1 MDVLSS
7 ACPNASM
14 LGKRGKVIT
23 EALFCV
29 HLINVT
35 VSDSPQHNCYPE
47 FDQAEGKNGSKPGSL
62 YLGPFLLD
70 DVYENFSYL
79 LLPRFQSYVNFQLL
93 FWKILKLALF
103 KEFTFNINRIS
114 LFRDVHKQISLVGY
128 SPWGCRVGHDW
139 VTEQ

>member
-1 MDVLSS
+1 MKCLPCGQLLNNGISPLSNHQSCTRQKDKQDNQHSSIPVLIIIMDVLSS

-93 FWKILKLALF
+93 F
-103 KEFTFNINRIS
+103 
-114 LFRDVHKQISLVGY
+114 
-128 SPWGCRVGHDW
+128 
-139 VTEQ
+139 